1 MAQQTGLFI
10 PGTGTMP
17 TTPPIIV
24 TAMRPRRS
32 LRKRPHK
39 AEQARRCPKAE
50 YGLPDT
56 IMSHDRDIE
65 AAATIS
71 LRGNHVR
78 CHASHMA
85 MLRYQAQ
92 HMFCGFVCA
101 MCCRRGRTG
110 KCCPAQDCP
119 ACSSHPLAKA
129 LIPPPAWTEEA
140 DVRNSPTH
148 LRHPD

>member
-1 MAQQTGLFI
+1 MNWLASVRYGTADRSIHPWADYFQAQ
-10 PGTGTMP
+10 TGTMP

-71 LRGNHVR
+71 LRGNRVR

-92 HMFCGFVCA
+92 HMFWGFVCA
-101 MCCRRGRTG
+101 MC
-110 KCCPAQDCP
+110 
-119 ACSSHPLAKA
+119 
-129 LIPPPAWTEEA
+129 
-140 DVRNSPTH
+140 
-148 LRHPD
+148 